1 MLAASVPVSVY
12 HQEGRTLGA
21 PAIENGVMIDDHGK
35 LLSVVDHS
43 SNGLSFLDIIS
54 NRPD

>member
-1 MLAASVPVSVY
+1 MLAASVY